1 VPSSPIDWFFGVNS
15 MIGGIITE
23 TLKVGNNYIVK
34 QLLLRFSMNPY
45 VEAPAFIIALGYFVY
60 SLLARRAVPR
70 DLGTVFLVT
79 GFVIFSVAYMFNH
92 TFYSFYS
99 IVFVPVTA
107 MIWSEVISSIYPDLH
122 SLRKTLGLLL
132 NRLAEETEEGS

>member
-1 VPSSPIDWFFGVNS
+1 
-15 MIGGIITE
+15 
-23 TLKVGNNYIVK
+23 
-34 QLLLRFSMNPY
+34 

-79 GFVIFSVAYMFNH
+79 GFVIFSIVYMLNH

-107 MIWSEVISSIYPDLH
+107 MIWSEVISSVYPGIRSVRRAIGSFL
-122 SLRKTLGLLL
+122 SE
-132 NRLAEETEEGS
+132 LAEGAEEGA